1 MPTPVEINANR
12 QEYLGQDRSVN
23 VRKQLAEQEE
33 LRKTG
38 LEGIEIRKT
47 LKSLGKDDFLKLLV
61 TQLTHQDPTEPLK
74 DQQFVAQ
81 MAQFSSL
88 EQMQNIATATKSTA
102 DAIQTMRDVSG
113 SQLVGKFVRG
123 KDVNG
128 RVTMGTAEAYFVNE
142 KGEGFL
148 KVGSSAVMASTV
160 DLIGMPGAFRSENG
174 GPGTSGKSPATAP
187 ARPAGVGQLPDSTV
201 PPPVSAGTL
210 APVPGKPIEPAA
222 PERKESSS
230 KGSPNPPAR
239 RAVGVA
245 GDRADPW
252 ANSPSTWRSSCSGWP
267 ASSP

>member
-1 MPTPVEINANR
+1 MPSPLEVNTNR
-12 QEYLGQDRSVN
+12 QEYLNQDRTVN
-23 VRKQLAEQEE
+23 IRKQLTEQEE

-88 EQMQNIATATKSTA
+88 EQMQNIATASKATA
-102 DAIQTMRDVSG
+102 DAVKTMRDVSG
-113 SQLVGKFVRG
+113 SQLVGKFIRG

-148 KVGSSAVMASTV
+148 KVGSAAVAAASV
-160 DLIGMPGAFRSENG
+160 DLIGLPQAFQPGHQG
-174 GPGTSGKSPATAP
+174 GPPAPAAGRPAKPGKPGLGPTPAPMTHTPGTNATIPTQPGVPAGPPENKTRGQGHSEPRDNEKGYNRSMEEP
-187 ARPAGVGQLPDSTV
+187 ARP
-201 PPPVSAGTL
+201 
-210 APVPGKPIEPAA
+210 GKDF
-222 PERKESSS
+222 SSQ
-230 KGSPNPPAR
+230 G
-239 RAVGVA
+239 
-245 GDRADPW
+245 
-252 ANSPSTWRSSCSGWP
+252 
-267 ASSP
+267 